1 MALHFVHPFEKA
13 RNKRVPLTPQEQEL
27 ARTLYES
34 IQRAT
39 DKISMRQLEALLRN
53 MNPET
58 LERLLQTITIANQKR
73 IQETLIASIEIG
85 GKDAIKQIKSIAPKL
100 ALPSFSPKPVP
111 IANKRPMANMEF
123 TQIPDWAKPKP
134 PKVEFTMSFN
144 KTNPNSLA
152 FAQRRAGELVTFI
165 DAVTRDS
172 IRKAIIDAFN
182 EGMDYR
188 ATAKRIKNVVGLH
201 PRWAEA
207 VTTFEKKEFARLV
220 RSGLK
225 EATARARATE
235 RATRYS
241 DSLKSKRATMI
252 ARTEIQIAQNE
263 GRQEGWNQ
271 ASEQGYVD
279 VESQKM
285 WVIAQDERTCP
296 ICTELDGEIVPW
308 NETFSSGHETPGRVH
323 PNCRCTMVIIPPERR
338 KR

>member
-1 MALHFVHPFEKA
+1 MAIHFAKA
-13 RNKRVPLTPQEQEL
+13 REKRVPLTPQEIAL

-39 DKISMRQLEALLRN
+39 DKISMRQLESLIRN
-53 MNPET
+53 MNPQT
-58 LERLLQTITIANQKR
+58 LERLISAITISNQKK
-73 IQETLIASIEIG
+73 IQDALLVSIDIG
-85 GKDAIKQIKSIAPKL
+85 GKEAIQQIQSIAPKL
-100 ALPSFSPKPVP
+100 ALPAFLPSKVKIDNKP
-111 IANKRPMANMEF
+111 AMANMEF
-123 TQIPDWAKPKP
+123 TKLPMWAQPKP

-152 FAQRRAGELVTFI
+152 FAQRRAAELITSI
-165 DAVTRDS
+165 DAMTRDS
-172 IRKAIIDAFN
+172 IRRAIIDAFN
-182 EGMDYR
+182 EQLDYR
-188 ATAKRIKNVVGLH
+188 ATARRIKNVVGLH

-207 VTTFEKKEFARLV
+207 VTNFEKKEFARLV
-220 RSGLK
+220 RSGIK
-225 EATARARATE
+225 EETARARSIE
-235 RATRYS
+235 RATRYA

-271 ASEQGYVD
+271 AAKEGYVD

-296 ICTELDGEIVPW
+296 ICLELDGEIVGW
-308 NETFSSGHETPGRVH
+308 NEVFSSGHETPGRVH

-338 KR
+338 S

>member
-1 MALHFVHPFEKA
+1 MAIHFAKA
-13 RNKRVPLTPQEQEL
+13 REKRVPLTPQEQAL

-39 DKISMRQLEALLRN
+39 DKISMRQLESLIRN

-58 LERLLQTITIANQKR
+58 LERLLQSITIANQKK
-73 IQETLIASIEIG
+73 IQETLLTSIDLG
-85 GKDAIKQIKSIAPKL
+85 GKQAIEQIQSIAPKL
-100 ALPSFSPKPVP
+100 ALPAFLPSKVKIDNKP
-111 IANKRPMANMEF
+111 AMANMEF
-123 TQIPDWAKPKP
+123 TKLPMWAQPKP

-152 FAQRRAGELVTFI
+152 FAQRRAAELVTSI
-165 DAVTRDS
+165 DAMTRDS
-172 IRKAIIDAFN
+172 IRRAIIDAFN
-182 EGMDYR
+182 EQLDYR
-188 ATAKRIKNVVGLH
+188 ATARRIKNVVGLH

-207 VTTFEKKEFARLV
+207 VTNFEKKEFARLV
-220 RSGLK
+220 RSGIK
-225 EATARARATE
+225 EETARARSIE
-235 RATRYS
+235 RATRYA

-271 ASEQGYVD
+271 AAKEGYVD

-296 ICTELDGEIVPW
+296 ICTELDGEIVGW
-308 NETFSSGHETPGRVH
+308 NEVFSSGHETPGRVH

-338 KR
+338 S

>member
-1 MALHFVHPFEKA
+1 MAIHFAKA
-13 RNKRVPLTPQEQEL
+13 REKRVPLTPQEQAL

-39 DKISMRQLEALLRN
+39 DKISMRQLESLIRN

-58 LERLLQTITIANQKR
+58 LERLLQSITIANQKK
-73 IQETLIASIEIG
+73 IQETLLTSIDLG
-85 GKDAIKQIKSIAPKL
+85 GKQAIEQIQSIAPKL
-100 ALPSFSPKPVP
+100 ALPAFLPSKVKIDNKP
-111 IANKRPMANMEF
+111 AMANMEF
-123 TQIPDWAKPKP
+123 TKLPMWAQPKP

-152 FAQRRAGELVTFI
+152 FAQRRSAELVTSI
-165 DAVTRDS
+165 DAMTRDS
-172 IRKAIIDAFN
+172 IRRAIIDAFN
-182 EGMDYR
+182 EQLDYR
-188 ATAKRIKNVVGLH
+188 ATARRIKNVVGLH

-207 VTTFEKKEFARLV
+207 VTNFEKKEFARLV
-220 RSGLK
+220 RSGIK
-225 EATARARATE
+225 EETARARSIE
-235 RATRYS
+235 RATRYA

-271 ASEQGYVD
+271 AAKEGYVD

-296 ICTELDGEIVPW
+296 ICLELDGEIVGW
-308 NETFSSGHETPGRVH
+308 NEVFSSGHETPGRVH

-338 KR
+338 S

>member
-1 MALHFVHPFEKA
+1 MAIHFAKA
-13 RNKRVPLTPQEQEL
+13 REKRVPLTPQEQAL

-39 DKISMRQLEALLRN
+39 DKISMRQLESLIRN

-58 LERLLQTITIANQKR
+58 LERLLQSITIANQKK
-73 IQETLIASIEIG
+73 IQETLLTSIDLG
-85 GKDAIKQIKSIAPKL
+85 GKQAIEQIQSIAPKL
-100 ALPSFSPKPVP
+100 ALPAFLPSKVKIDNKP
-111 IANKRPMANMEF
+111 AMANMEF
-123 TQIPDWAKPKP
+123 TKLPMWAQPKP

-152 FAQRRAGELVTFI
+152 FAQRRAAELVTSI
-165 DAVTRDS
+165 DAMTRDS
-172 IRKAIIDAFN
+172 IRRAIIDAFN
-182 EGMDYR
+182 EQLDYR
-188 ATAKRIKNVVGLH
+188 ATARRIKNVVGLH

-207 VTTFEKKEFARLV
+207 VTNFEKKEFARLV
-220 RSGLK
+220 RSGIK
-225 EATARARATE
+225 EETARARSIE
-235 RATRYS
+235 RATRYA

-271 ASEQGYVD
+271 AAKEGYVD

-296 ICTELDGEIVPW
+296 ICLELDGEIVAW
-308 NETFSSGHETPGRVH
+308 NEVFSSGHETPGRVH

-338 KR
+338 S

>member
-1 MALHFVHPFEKA
+1 MAIHFAKA
-13 RNKRVPLTPQEQEL
+13 RNKRVPLTPQEQAL

-39 DKISMRQLEALLRN
+39 DKISMKQLESLLRN
-53 MNPET
+53 MDPAT
-58 LERLLQTITIANQKR
+58 LERLLETITIANQKK
-73 IQETLIASIEIG
+73 IQQSLLSSIDLG
-85 GKDAIKQIKSIAPKL
+85 GKEAIEQIQSIAPKL
-100 ALPSFSPKPVP
+100 ALPAFLPTKVQ
-111 IANKRPMANMEF
+111 ITNKKPMANMEF
-123 TQIPDWAKPKP
+123 TKLPAWAQPKP

-152 FAQRRAGELVTFI
+152 FAQRRAGELITSI
-165 DAVTRDS
+165 DALTRNS
-172 IRKAIIDAFN
+172 VRQAIIDAFN
-182 EGMDYR
+182 EQLDYR
-188 ATAKRIKNVVGLH
+188 ATARRIKNVVGLH
-201 PRWAEA
+201 PQWAKA
-207 VTTFEKKEFARLV
+207 VTTYEKREFERLV
-220 RSGLK
+220 KSGIK

-271 ASEQGYVD
+271 AAEQGYVD

-285 WVIAQDERTCP
+285 WVIAEDERTCD
-296 ICTELDGEIVPW
+296 ICVELDGEIVPW

-338 KR
+338 S